1 MRQRTAAR
9 RLRDILEGKGKEF
22 GERVSFW
29 RIQRGMSKDK
39 LASEAGV
46 SIELLHQ
53 IIAGKHKPSAG
64 IRRKI
69 AKALLITVAELV
81 E

>member
-1 MRQRTAAR
+1 
-9 RLRDILEGKGKEF
+9 
-22 GERVSFW
+22 
-29 RIQRGMSKDK
+29 MSKDK
-39 LASEAGV
+39 LASESGV

-53 IIAGKHKPSAG
+53 IIAGKHKPSAS